1 MELLVTKSELT
12 EVVNTE
18 RIGTVAVEVTHSA
31 LHRYKR
37 CYSHADPHVRTA
49 DGRYFGQQLVG
60 DHMFYRNKEY
70 QTEVHEY
77 ARYCNNNGG
86 AVCACG
92 VAIRS
97 GADVFVIN
105 RCGNYTILDFL
116 QCNDGGI
123 IDVQRIHDYRYK
135 VITPIGTVIIVKSS
149 LLGTDDGY

>member
-1 MELLVTKSELT
+1 MLK
-12 EVVNTE
+12 
-18 RIGTVAVEVTHSA
+18 
-31 LHRYKR
+31 
-37 CYSHADPHVRTA
+37 
-49 DGRYFGQQLVG
+49 
-60 DHMFYRNKEY
+60 
-70 QTEVHEY
+70 VHEY

-135 VITPIGTVIIVKSS
+135 VLVSFCHVMLKRLNMFKEVIK
-149 LLGTDDGY
+149 LGNLRE